1 MVEITEKILKEY
13 GIYKTRELKENEK
26 EKLLEIK
33 KEIDKVIQIPVE
45 RLYIINGSAWGK
57 EPEKEQYTI
66 CVLVDKRLKDMEQPK
81 ELLAKYAIDKKLRI
95 LFWTLCQFE
104 KRKNA
109 PTEEEYYISRYG
121 IKVYDSGKLP
131 EINENVTTEYGIH
144 MEYWRQ
150 FRSYI
155 YSNPDYWMSEL
166 IRIYTLKIGYAVIGR
181 EANLTRD
188 CNFAK
193 LVSEDTNAIEIIDR
207 YLNQKD
213 DKEKSK
219 IVIEF
224 ERYLKSIK
232 QVKFQMKLEENPTMK
247 VYEKL
252 LKQKEKQ
259 GTLDIKTL
267 TREELYIMYVIQ
279 GIYIDKIAELY
290 GVENKKISSKN
301 SNWKII
307 GKEGALINT
316 DTVIK
321 NTINTAMNQSEKYA
335 YALLKK
341 KGFMDFEKCAYPILE
356 YMLDDN
362 VYLLKEFWKFTEK
375 EEGIIEQEISK
386 NLKNSYYKASMCM
399 ELFKQNELVEE
410 VEYKQYKI
418 TKKGKDLVWY
428 CYRKDINEIN
438 IPIINKRFGTV
449 NYYELYYEEE
459 YPTEIEKVT
468 WKNLY
473 KKWTNYCSKNF
484 PELQD
489 ETKLPIDNKVQDK
502 EEIALIWLHI
512 FFKSLQWRNIYP
524 TNWAET
530 IFIGINDIVNPIEE
544 KIEEKQVSI
553 IIKGDMEYSQFL
565 DISNLAKYIKIEK
578 LEDIVEFAATA
589 CAYMIK
595 IRER

>member
-26 EKLLEIK
+26 EKLLKIK
-33 KEIDKVIQIPVE
+33 KEIEKIIQIPVE

-57 EPEKEQYTI
+57 EPEKEQYSI
-66 CVLVDKRLKDMEQPK
+66 CILVDKRLKDMEQPK
-81 ELLAKYAIDKKLRI
+81 RLLAEYAVNKKLEI

-104 KRKNA
+104 KRKDA
-109 PTEEEYYISRYG
+109 PTEEEYYITRYG
-121 IKVYDSGKLP
+121 IKVYDSGKKP
-131 EINENVTTEYGIH
+131 QINENVTTEYGAH
-144 MEYWRQ
+144 MVYWRQ
-150 FRSYI
+150 FRSYVG
-155 YSNPDYWMSEL
+155 SNIDYWMNDL
-166 IRIYTLKIGYAVIGR
+166 IRLYTLKIGYATIGR
-181 EANLTRD
+181 DSDLIRD
-188 CNFAK
+188 CNFVK
-193 LVSEDTNAIEIIDR
+193 MISKDEKVIEIINR
-207 YLNQKD
+207 YLKQTEN
-213 DKEKSK
+213 KEKIK
-219 IVIEF
+219 ILNEF
-224 ERYLKSIK
+224 EKYLKSIK
-232 QVKFQMKLEENPTMK
+232 QVKFQMKLEEKPTMK

-259 GTLDIKTL
+259 GTLDINTL

-321 NTINTAMNQSEKYA
+321 STINEAMNQSEKYA

-341 KGFMDFEKCAYPILE
+341 TGFMDFEKCAYPILE
-356 YMLDDN
+356 YMIDDN

-375 EEGIIEQEISK
+375 EEGIIEKEISK
-386 NLKNSYYKASMCM
+386 NLKDSYYKASMCM

-418 TKKGKDLVWY
+418 TKKGKDLIWY

-449 NYYELYYEEE
+449 DYYELYYKDE
-459 YPTEIEKVT
+459 YPTEIEKVI

-473 KKWTNYCSKNF
+473 KKWTKYCSKNF

-489 ETKLPIDNKVQDK
+489 ETKLPIDSNVQNK
-502 EEIALIWLHI
+502 EEIALIWLYI
-512 FFKSLQWRNIYP
+512 FFKSLQWRKIYP
-524 TNWAET
+524 TNWAQT
-530 IFIGINDIVNPIEE
+530 IFIGIDDIVNPIEE
-544 KIEEKQVSI
+544 KIKEKQVSI
-553 IIKGDMEYSQFL
+553 IIKEDMEYSQFL

-578 LEDIVEFAATA
+578 VEDIVKFAATA